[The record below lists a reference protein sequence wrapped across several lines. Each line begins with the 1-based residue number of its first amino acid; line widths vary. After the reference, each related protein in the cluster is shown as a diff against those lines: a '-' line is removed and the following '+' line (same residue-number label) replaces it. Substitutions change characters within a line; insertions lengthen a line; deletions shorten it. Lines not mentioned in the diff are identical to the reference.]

1 MTMQIPKND
10 LTPDQKIWIEE
21 ILKSYLNNETPNEA
35 KILLKCRGKKVS
47 PDFDYRHID
56 GRMFYLKELNVFGI
70 YCLNKNHKLL
80 SSIDNIIKFINNNL
94 NENNLPRS
102 FTAEELEKA
111 LELPLQQ
118 IRVSFKLIWHYPLF
132 IDSFINTSGFGYSS
146 ITIETYDTV
155 QQYIRYK
162 SVTSFIEDML
172 EYRKPFIENLS
183 TPSSINYRNYSLPQS
198 IVELMDIF
206 SPVAETTLRRFIKS
220 EENCTSQFIIQE
232 KRGKYV
238 YKSTQKERIKRL
250 LRK

>member
-1 MTMQIPKND
+1 MTMQIPKID

-21 ILKSYLNNETPNEA
+21 ILNSYLNNETPNEA
-35 KILLKCRGKKVS
+35 KILLKFRGKKVS
-47 PDFDYRHID
+47 RDFDYRHID

-70 YCLNKNHKLL
+70 YCLNENHKLL

-94 NENNLPRS
+94 NENNLPRL
-102 FTAEELEKA
+102 FTAEELQKE

-132 IDSFINTSGFGYSS
+132 IDSFINTPGFGYSS
-146 ITIETYDTV
+146 ITIETHDTV

-172 EYRKPFIENLS
+172 EYRKPFFKNSITSL
-183 TPSSINYRNYSLPQS
+183 SINHQNYSMPQS
-198 IVELMDIF
+198 IPQLIKIF

-220 EENCTSQFIIQE
+220 EGNQSKRYILKE
-232 KRGKYV
+232 KRGKYI
-238 YKSTQKERIKRL
+238 YKSTQKERIKGL
-250 LRK
+250 LCK